1 MNKYFV
7 NKIGIWA
14 DDERFIGEILVGDEY
29 GYLYDYDTVV
39 DLGANIGTFSIWIYD
54 HAKRIYAVEPN
65 PAPIGLLRKTIEDNK
80 LYKIIPIEVAITGTN
95 GVRHLKGTED
105 EHRQYGSGTVNDTEG
120 IVVKS
125 QTIDALMNDHN
136 IAYIDL
142 LKVDIESSEVELF
155 ASEGF
160 KSVANRIGTI
170 VGEYHNGGMG
180 KSIEAS
186 LSATGFRFEDLTKA
200 NSSGKFIARRL

>member
-7 NKIGIWA
+7 DGIGIYA
-14 DDERFIGEILVGDEY
+14 DDERFIREILVGEEY
-29 GYLYDYDTVV
+29 KYLYDYDTVV
-39 DLGANIGTFSIWIYD
+39 DLGANIGTFSLWIYP

-65 PAPIGLLRKTIEDNK
+65 PKAMRLLEQTIKDNK
-80 LYKIIPIEVAITGTN
+80 LYKIIPVEAAVTGTN
-95 GVRHLKGTED
+95 GERYLKDTED
-105 EHRQYGSGTVNDTEG
+105 VVYGSGTINDGEG
-120 IVVKS
+120 LVVKS
-125 QTIDALMNDHN
+125 LTIDALMNDHN

-142 LKVDIESSEVELF
+142 LKVDIETSEVELF
-155 ASEGF
+155 ASSGF

-180 KSIEAS
+180 KSIEGS
-186 LSATGFRFEDLTKA
+186 LNGAGYRFEDLTKA

>member
-7 NKIGIWA
+7 DGIGIWA
-14 DDERFIGEILVGDEY
+14 DDERFIREILIENEY
-29 GYLYDYDTVV
+29 KYLYDYDTVV
-39 DLGANIGTFSIWIYD
+39 DLGANIGTFSLWIYP

-65 PAPIGLLRKTIEDNK
+65 PKAMKLLEQTIKDNK
-80 LYKIIPIEVAITGTN
+80 LYKIIPVEAAVTGTN
-95 GVRHLKGTED
+95 GERYLKDTED
-105 EHRQYGSGTVNDTEG
+105 VVYGSGTINDGEG
-120 IVVKS
+120 LVVKS
-125 QTIDALMNDHN
+125 LTIDALMNDHN

-142 LKVDIESSEVELF
+142 LKVDIETSEVELF
-155 ASEGF
+155 ASSGF

-180 KSIEAS
+180 KSIEGS
-186 LSATGFRFEDLTKA
+186 LNGAGYRFEDLTKA